1 MNGLLFYPARHLRRC
16 LAVCHSSFYGQF
28 VHGRQKP
35 RMTDH
40 DLQNVHVCRYFRR
53 LQKRYAPNPTV
64 KAALAEVNGQA
75 QAEHE
80 MQDSDSPSPSTDAS
94 LQLPV
99 TCINLLRC
107 SMQVSIKGYMLHRDV
122 MHGSTPVCYGKCCQ
136 LSRLITLWILRLDAV
151 T

>member
-1 MNGLLFYPARHLRRC
+1 
-16 LAVCHSSFYGQF
+16 
-28 VHGRQKP
+28 
-35 RMTDH
+35 MTDH

-53 LQKRYAPNPTV
+53 LQKRYTPNPTV

-107 SMQVSIKGYMLHRDV
+107 SMQVSIKHVCLHE
-122 MHGSTPVCYGKCCQ
+122 H
-136 LSRLITLWILRLDAV
+136 ILAGWYEHVRPTHEL
-151 T
+151 